1 MLYARQL
8 SQKKMAGTVDM
19 WYFVLICVCTLLG
32 SAGQKPGICLLS
44 VGRDARQLCRKARG
58 IIGSRGAKALGG
70 FNTVSTSHFWGAW
83 RRAGMGLAAKHPKQS
98 ERLSR

>member
-8 SQKKMAGTVDM
+8 IQKKMAGTLDM
-19 WYFVLICVCTLLG
+19 WYFVLICACALLG
-32 SAGQKPGICLLS
+32 SACQKPGICLLS
-44 VGRDARQLCRKARG
+44 VGRDAKQLCRKARG
-58 IIGSRGAKALGG
+58 IIGSRGALGG

-83 RRAGMGLAAKHPKQS
+83 WRVGMGLAAEHPKES